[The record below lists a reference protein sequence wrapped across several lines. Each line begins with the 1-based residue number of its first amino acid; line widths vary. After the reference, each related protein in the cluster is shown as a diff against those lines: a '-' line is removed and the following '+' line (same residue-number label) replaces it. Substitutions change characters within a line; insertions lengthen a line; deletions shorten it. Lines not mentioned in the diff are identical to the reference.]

1 MPIVSKPVCVD
12 GYELLDGGVADSIP
26 VQKMQELGFDKTVV
40 ILTQPREYVKKKNQL
55 MPLAKVSLRRYPA
68 MIDAMEH
75 RHEHY
80 NEELEYIR
88 EKKNVGNCLSFVRQ
102 KR

>member
-40 ILTQPREYVKKKNQL
+40 VLTQPRDYVKKRI
-55 MPLAKVSLRRYPA
+55 S
-68 MIDAMEH
+68 
-75 RHEHY
+75 
-80 NEELEYIR
+80 
-88 EKKNVGNCLSFVRQ
+88 
-102 KR
+102 

>member
-40 ILTQPREYVKKKNQL
+40 VLTQPRDYVKKKNQL
-55 MPLAKVSLRRYPA
+55 MPLAKYRFAGIRR
-68 MIDAMEH
+68 
-75 RHEHY
+75 
-80 NEELEYIR
+80 
-88 EKKNVGNCLSFVRQ
+88 
-102 KR
+102 